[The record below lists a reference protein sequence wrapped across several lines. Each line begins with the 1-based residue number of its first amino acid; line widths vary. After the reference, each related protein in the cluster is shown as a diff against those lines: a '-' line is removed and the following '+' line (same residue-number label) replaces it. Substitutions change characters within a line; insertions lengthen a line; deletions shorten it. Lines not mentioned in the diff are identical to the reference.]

1 MHNSIVKK
9 VDIYSMLF
17 LFFNT
22 VLLGIYRIIV
32 TSVMRG
38 SKQISSSSELMIQG

>member
-1 MHNSIVKK
+1 MYNSIVKK

-22 VLLGIYRIIV
+22 VLSRHLSYHCYLCNEGVKADLIF
-32 TSVMRG
+32 
-38 SKQISSSSELMIQG
+38 K